1 MAAAPP
7 KVPNMPQV
15 QAQVMKG
22 GSREQT
28 MDVLRKYAKPLE
40 VYIGIAIGVA
50 IVYCK
55 QIPESIKEQANS
67 LLGRLLL
74 FILAVLI
81 ADMYSWI
88 YGLLF
93 VVLVSLLIAQAP
105 RSNQM
110 REAFQD
116 KQISKKIPK
125 DRRLWFVE
133 EVFHENPEMI
143 QDELVSTTAIQDN
156 TGSSSRGS
164 SK

>member
-7 KVPNMPQV
+7 KVPNMP

-116 KQISKKIPK
+116 KQITKKIPK
-125 DRRLWFVE
+125 DHRLWFVE